1 MKRCFGVFSLIAML
15 LFASY
20 PVAAQANA
28 SIQAQIEPNL
38 SVDAQVTMPELA
50 NGQAQAIRVERL
62 MPDADALLRLLSPG
76 ASIVARD
83 EHQYGTVL
91 SLQDEASL
99 YTSESLSNFETKRG
113 GTIKQIYLLEP
124 MLNEEAL
131 QLPDLAFASRE
142 EAIAT
147 VEEILSAL
155 GAEGARCVAAYALPQ
170 AHLNQYSDQMRGR
183 GQNAKDIKAG
193 RIAVKEHWEQA
204 DECYLLRFEWAYSSI
219 PVFAKLRE
227 SISQSE
233 IGNYF
238 RGSSLTVLIS
248 ADGIEL
254 FQGEDML
261 REIAREEGQA
271 LLSADQVVGLIQDR
285 YRNLIVDVPTT
296 VREIALMYVI
306 RRAPN
311 QEDALTLIPAWCCQ
325 VVEQYGG
332 DQPYEDQE
340 WIAFDARSG
349 EQLF

>member
-1 MKRCFGVFSLIAML
+1 MKKWFGVFSLTAIL
-15 LFASY
+15 LLACM
-20 PVAAQANA
+20 PVPAQTNA
-28 SIQAQIEPNL
+28 IQAQIEPGL
-38 SVDAQVTMPELA
+38 SVDARVTMPELA
-50 NGQAQAIRVERL
+50 NGQAQAIRVERVR
-62 MPDADALLRLLSPG
+62 PDADSLLRLLSPG
-76 ASIVARD
+76 ASIVERNED
-83 EHQYGTVL
+83 EQCTIL
-91 SLQDEASL
+91 SLEDEASL
-99 YTSESLSNFETKRG
+99 YVSKSLSIFSTKRG
-113 GTIKQIYLLEP
+113 STINQICVLEP

-131 QLPDLAFASRE
+131 KLPDLAFASRG

-147 VEEILSAL
+147 VSELLSAL
-155 GAEGARCVAAYALPQ
+155 GAEGAECVAAYALPQ
-170 AHLNQYSDQMRGR
+170 AQLNQYSDQMRGR

-238 RGSSLTVLIS
+238 RGSSLTVMLS

-261 REIAREEGQA
+261 REIAREEGQT
-271 LLSADQVVGLIQDR
+271 LLSADQVPGLIERR
-285 YRNLIVDVPTT
+285 YRNLIIDVPTT

-306 RRAPN
+306 RRVPN
-311 QEDALTLIPAWCCQ
+311 QEDALQLIPAWCCQ
-325 VVEQYGG
+325 VVEQYSGNE
-332 DQPYEDQE
+332 PYEEEE

-349 EQLF
+349 EPLF